1 MLSGFVHSAIGL
13 KNFDCHPWG
22 GWTSWIWPAS
32 GPWCGRVDGLGF
44 RNSWNRLGSIP
55 DICRCSFS
63 GLCSLLSD
71 LYGRQALKDARKK
84 LVRWKKVP
92 GDCWETSRFVPFLE
106 VFWDFPRS
114 LSTRTPGG
122 AVGSGGGFEDVIHRM
137 IAFQRLYGAT
147 KLATF
152 NTTDRQRLLWKKKMP
167 RSSEKGLTS
176 SKVAQFEAE

>member
-1 MLSGFVHSAIGL
+1 MLVQLQWSLQFVIR
-13 KNFDCHPWG
+13 F
-22 GWTSWIWPAS
+22 IWPSSAKRCQEEIGEMEKGAGGLLRNIEIRAFS
-32 GPWCGRVDGLGF
+32 GGF
-44 RNSWNRLGSIP
+44 LRLSSIP
-55 DICRCSFS
+55 
-63 GLCSLLSD
+63 LN
-71 LYGRQALKDARKK
+71 
-84 LVRWKKVP
+84 
-92 GDCWETSRFVPFLE
+92 ENT
-106 VFWDFPRS
+106 
-114 LSTRTPGG
+114 GG